1 MQSRVPSEEFHCSG
15 PTFVHPSFSGGSSG
29 HVGRQEGVRA
39 LDAAQ
44 VSDTSCWCY
53 VEDRF
58 AFPAS
63 RGRGMLAVRR
73 PGVGG
78 ARAAERETREDDDNT
93 DGLVHGFHCH
103 A

>member
-1 MQSRVPSEEFHCSG
+1 
-15 PTFVHPSFSGGSSG
+15 
-29 HVGRQEGVRA
+29 
-39 LDAAQ
+39 
-44 VSDTSCWCY
+44 
-53 VEDRF
+53 
-58 AFPAS
+58 
-63 RGRGMLAVRR
+63 MLAVRR